1 MIRFNSIFARLVF
14 SHGIAIAL
22 TAIAMPAVLYIL
34 LASEVGQLHSNAM
47 LKQAERLAQ
56 YIDRDAQG
64 TLVVNLP
71 AELKSQYSSD
81 YGRYAYA
88 IIDQDR
94 KVLAS
99 SLKDGKSVFF
109 ADNLSQEPRSMS
121 RVGGDDDISG
131 ISLPK
136 TIKGQQI
143 WIQTAEDLSH
153 RDVLTDDIVADF
165 IVRVGWI
172 VLPVLVLLLSIDV
185 ALFRRLAKPLL
196 HASKLALAIG
206 PKGIDVRLPT
216 RKIPNEILPLVQAVN
231 QALDRLEQGFRVQ
244 REFTADAAHEL
255 RTPLA
260 VMRSHIDT
268 LPDSEAKSHLIRDVS
283 RMAHTLGQMLDI
295 AELDTLEIGDNE
307 TADLHQACIE
317 VAQTLAPLAVA
328 NDKDIA
334 FSGSEY
340 PVNVNGNYEMIY
352 RAIRNL
358 AENAI
363 NHTPTSASAEIVV
376 AADGT
381 VSVLDDGPG
390 LSEIDQDHLFRR
402 FWRKNR
408 RKAGSAGLGLA
419 IVNRIAEIHGA
430 TINVRN
436 RPSGGTEFSIKFRLM
451 NVADH
456 PSNQSYSMR

>member
-22 TAIAMPAVLYIL
+22 TAIAMPAILYFL
-34 LASEVGQLHSNAM
+34 LASEVGQLHYSAM

-56 YIDRDAQG
+56 YLDRDSHG

-71 AELKSQYSSD
+71 AELRSQYSTD

-88 IIDQDR
+88 IIDHDR

-99 SLKDGKSVFF
+99 SLKDGRPVFS
-109 ADNLSQEPRSMS
+109 ADQLSQEPQSMS
-121 RVGGDDDISG
+121 RIEGDDEISG
-131 ISLPK
+131 ISVPK
-136 TIKGQQI
+136 TIKGLQI

-153 RDVLTDDIVADF
+153 RDVLTDDIIADF

-172 VLPVLVLLLSIDV
+172 VFPVLVLLLSIDV

-196 HASKLALAIG
+196 HASRLALAIG

-268 LPDSEAKSHLIRDVS
+268 LPESESKSHLIRDVS
-283 RMAHTLGQMLDI
+283 RMAHTIGQMLDI

-307 TADLHQACIE
+307 IADLHQACIE
-317 VAQTLAPLAVA
+317 VVQTLAPLAVA
-328 NDKDIA
+328 NNKAIA
-334 FSGSEY
+334 FSGCEGPLY
-340 PVNVNGNYEMIY
+340 VNGNYEMIY
-352 RAIRNL
+352 RAVRNL

-363 NHTPTSASAEIVV
+363 SHTPPSTSAEIILT
-376 AADGT
+376 ADGT
-381 VSVLDDGPG
+381 ILVLDEGPG
-390 LSEIDQDHLFRR
+390 LSEGDQDHLFRR

-419 IVNRIAEIHGA
+419 IVSRIAEIHGA
-430 TINVRN
+430 TINARSRSN
-436 RPSGGTEFSIKFRLM
+436 RGAEFLIKFRTS
-451 NVADH
+451 ADSD
-456 PSNQSYSMR
+456 PSINGT